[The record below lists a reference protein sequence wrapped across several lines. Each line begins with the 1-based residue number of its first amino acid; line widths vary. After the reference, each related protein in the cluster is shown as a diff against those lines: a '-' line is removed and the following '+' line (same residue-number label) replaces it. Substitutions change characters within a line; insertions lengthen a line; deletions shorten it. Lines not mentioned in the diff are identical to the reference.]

1 MRYYILILAATVI
14 VACRKEAKLTPS
26 GPESVMLL
34 PQGNHSYD
42 DSIMAAYNKYA
53 TFILYRFTQHDY
65 NYNQIDKKIDSAF
78 NANPAYISPVLRFVY
93 ENLFNA
99 LPERL
104 LQKTMPYRILLA
116 SYIGGKHTRSTINF
130 GATYAALTIGWADS
144 TFLEQSTPAQK
155 NVLRRNLIRFYMER
169 AYRAGGIN
177 APADFVALT
186 PPDYSGIQTPAAKNL
201 YGIIE
206 PANSYLTLGTDF
218 LGFIEAICTRSKTDI
233 ENTYFSPGVDV
244 KGNYRLKYNAV
255 ISYFQAEFGVDLQE
269 VGNAF

>member
-1 MRYYILILAATVI
+1 MRCYILILAAMVM

-26 GPESVMLL
+26 EPEAVKLL

-42 DSIMAAYNKYA
+42 DSIMAAYNKYS

-78 NANPAYISPVLRFVY
+78 NANPAYIGPALRFVY
-93 ENLFNA
+93 DNLFNA

-116 SYIGGKHTRSTINF
+116 SYIGGKHTRSAVNF
-130 GATYAALTIGWADS
+130 SATYAALTIGWADS
-144 TFLEQSTPAQK
+144 TLLQQSTPAQM
-155 NVLRRNLIRFYMER
+155 NVLRKNLIRFYMER
-169 AYRAGGIN
+169 AFRAGAISTPADFAAL
-177 APADFVALT
+177 APAD
-186 PPDYSGIQTPAAKNL
+186 YSNIQTPALKNQ

-206 PANSYLTLGTDF
+206 PTGAYLTLGTDF
-218 LGFIEAICTRSKTDI
+218 LGYVEAICTRSMADM
-233 ENTYFSPGVDV
+233 ESTYFSPGVDV

-255 ISYFQAEFGVDLQE
+255 INYFQSEFGINLQE